1 MDIIK
6 KGMNGQD
13 SGLIPTQEDLWVIL
27 EEEIPDLVMEE
38 AEVEAVVEEEEEEED
53 PQMTLTQETLLT
65 TLTWDRTQ
73 TSRNHLCL

>member
-6 KGMNGQD
+6 KGMNGQV

-27 EEEIPDLVMEE
+27 EEEIPDLVKEE
-38 AEVEAVVEEEEEEED
+38 AEVEAVAEEEED

-65 TLTWDRTQ
+65 TLT
-73 TSRNHLCL
+73 

>member
-27 EEEIPDLVMEE
+27 EEEIPDPVMEE
-38 AEVEAVVEEEEEEED
+38 AEAEAEEEEED
-53 PQMTLTQETLLT
+53 PQTTSTQETLLT
-65 TLTWDRTQ
+65 TLT
-73 TSRNHLCL
+73 

>member
-13 SGLIPTQEDLWVIL
+13 TGLIPTQEDLWVTQ

-38 AEVEAVVEEEEEEED
+38 AEVEAVVEEEED
-53 PQMTLTQETLLT
+53 PQMTSTQETLLM
-65 TLTWDRTQ
+65 
-73 TSRNHLCL
+73 TST

>member
-13 SGLIPTQEDLWVIL
+13 SGLIPTQEDLWLIL
-27 EEEIPDLVMEE
+27 EEEIPDPVMEE
-38 AEVEAVVEEEEEEED
+38 AEVEEVAEEEEED

-65 TLTWDRTQ
+65 TST
-73 TSRNHLCL
+73 

>member
-27 EEEIPDLVMEE
+27 EEEIPDPVMEE
-38 AEVEAVVEEEEEEED
+38 AEVEAVAEEEED
-53 PQMTLTQETLLT
+53 PQMTSTQETLLT
-65 TLTWDRTQ
+65 TLT
-73 TSRNHLCL
+73 

>member
-38 AEVEAVVEEEEEEED
+38 AEVEAVEEEEED

-65 TLTWDRTQ
+65 TLT
-73 TSRNHLCL
+73 

>member
-6 KGMNGQD
+6 KGTNGQD
-13 SGLIPTQEDLWVIL
+13 TGLIPTQEDLWVIL

-38 AEVEAVVEEEEEEED
+38 AEVEAVAEEEED

-65 TLTWDRTQ
+65 TLT
-73 TSRNHLCL
+73 

>member
-13 SGLIPTQEDLWVIL
+13 TGLIPTQEDPWVIL

-38 AEVEAVVEEEEEEED
+38 AEVEAVV
-53 PQMTLTQETLLT
+53 
-65 TLTWDRTQ
+65 
-73 TSRNHLCL
+73 RN